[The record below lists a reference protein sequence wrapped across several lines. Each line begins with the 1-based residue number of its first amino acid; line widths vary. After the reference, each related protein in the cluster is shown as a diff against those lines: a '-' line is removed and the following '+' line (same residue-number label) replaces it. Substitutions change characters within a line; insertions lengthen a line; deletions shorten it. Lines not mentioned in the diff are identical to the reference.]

1 MKCYLC
7 SKTAKIKQQKGRAVC
22 DECFCRLIEKR
33 IRKYTRLNKI
43 FRPKDRVLV
52 LGDLNK
58 YFAGSIVKNLP
69 IKLFFRA
76 KENKEFVRKNKINKV
91 IRQETIDDQ
100 VNLFLE
106 NLFTGRSMK
115 SSKSSISLLKVITDK
130 EAKLFAKIKKLKF
143 KENKK
148 NKDVQKLI
156 GELEKKD
163 PSAKYRILK
172 NIDILKTLK
181 QGLFLC

>member
-22 DECFCRLIEKR
+22 DGCFCRLIEKR

-58 YFAGSIVKNLP
+58 YFVESIVKNLP
-69 IKLFFRA
+69 IELYFRT
-76 KENKEFVRKNKINKV
+76 KENKEFVKKKKINKI
-91 IRQETIDDQ
+91 IRQETMDDQ

-106 NLFTGRSMK
+106 NLFIDKSMK
-115 SSKSSISLLKVITDK
+115 SGKSSISLLKVITDK
-130 EAKLFAKIKKLKF
+130 EAKLFARIKKLKF

-148 NKDVQKLI
+148 NKDVQKFI
-156 GELEKKD
+156 DELEKKD
-163 PSAKYRILK
+163 PGTKYRLLKNVNFLKILK
-172 NIDILKTLK
+172 
-181 QGLFLC
+181 

>member
-22 DECFCRLIEKR
+22 NECFVRLIEKR

-43 FRPKDRVLV
+43 FRLGDKVLV
-52 LGDLNK
+52 RGDLSR
-58 YFAGSIVKNLP
+58 YFIESIAKNLP
-69 IKLFFRA
+69 IRSYFNGRGDKNFI
-76 KENKEFVRKNKINKV
+76 KKNKINKV
-91 IRQETIDDQ
+91 IVEFTIDDQ

-106 NLFTGRSMK
+106 SLFGNKSMK
-115 SSKSSISLLKVITDK
+115 SIKSNISLLKVITDK

-148 NKDVQKLI
+148 NKNVQKFLD
-156 GELEKKD
+156 EMEKRD
-163 PSAKYRILK
+163 PGAKYRILK
-172 NIDILKTLK
+172 NINILKAILK
-181 QGLFLC
+181 A